1 MLLANTSEQKD
12 NFIANFKEPITTYQ
26 LGFVM
31 KVLRKC
37 CRHRTSQ
44 KLPKHIQISP
54 KAQIKCL
61 TVIFL
66 NFDFKKHIFKSLYF
80 VPKKHTFSNS

>member
-1 MLLANTSEQKD
+1 MKIEPKNCDKCYIHDIFTSEQKD
-12 NFIANFKEPITTYQ
+12 NFIANFKLEPITIYQ

-37 CRHRTSQ
+37 CRHSTSQ

-61 TVIFL
+61 IVIF
-66 NFDFKKHIFKSLYF
+66 
-80 VPKKHTFSNS
+80 